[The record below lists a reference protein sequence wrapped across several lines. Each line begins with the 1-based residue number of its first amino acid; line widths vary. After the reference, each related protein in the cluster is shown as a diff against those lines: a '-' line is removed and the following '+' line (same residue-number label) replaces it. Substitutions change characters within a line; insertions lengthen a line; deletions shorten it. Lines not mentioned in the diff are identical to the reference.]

1 MIFSDVQMKCQEKKP
16 VCISLIKLSPLTAL
30 LKCPHYEKGHYCNES
45 ERKAEVSSLKDG
57 LEGKTTLRQASRVME
72 VSYRHAKRL
81 KKRLASEGAGG
92 LVHGNRGRPS
102 ARRLSSELSNRIIE
116 LSQETYTTFNDTHF
130 TEKLNE
136 VEGIT
141 VSRDTVRRL
150 RRNNGI
156 KPKRKRRAKKHY
168 QRRPRKEQEGMM
180 VLWDGSPH
188 RWFGKDTSPC
198 CLMAAID
205 DATGKLLEAFFLPY
219 ECSFGYLKLLEHI
232 IKRSGI
238 PLSIYQDRHG
248 SLHRNDDHWSL
259 EEQLKGEQDPTQ
271 VGGVL
276 QALGITPI
284 FALTPQAKGRIE
296 RLFGVLQD
304 RLIAEMKLKDIKDME
319 TGNQFL
325 AEQFIDEHNRR
336 FVRAPAVSQPAWRRV
351 ARDVD
356 IKRTISFRYQAVVG
370 NDNAVRLGGMVIDI
384 PEGPRM
390 RGYAKA
396 KVEVRQLLDGSWRVY
411 YKDTL
416 IAKTDPTALMEPI
429 RAKPRRKP
437 KIRAASQAQWV
448 YRASE
453 ASLNATAVP

>member
-1 MIFSDVQMKCQEKKP
+1 MRKDIIAMSQKERQRYHLLRMVVE
-16 VCISLIKLSPLTAL
+16 SKL
-30 LKCPHYEKGHYCNES
+30 
-45 ERKAEVSSLKDG
+45 
-57 LEGKTTLRQASRVME
+57 TLQQASGLMR

-81 KKRLASEGAGG
+81 KRKLATEGAGG

-102 ARRLSSELSNRIIE
+102 ARALHPELSQRIIE
-116 LSQETYTTFNDTHF
+116 LSETTYTTFNDTHF

-150 RRNNGI
+150 RRANGI

-180 VLWDGSPH
+180 ILWDGSPH
-188 RWFGKDTSPC
+188 RWFGKERAPC

-205 DATGKLLEAFFLPY
+205 DAKGKLLDAFFIPS

-232 IKRSGI
+232 IKGYGI

-248 SLHRNDDHWSL
+248 SLHRNDNNWTL
-259 EEQLKGEQDPTQ
+259 EEQLKGKQDPTQ
-271 VGGVL
+271 VGECL

-304 RLIAEMKLKDIKDME
+304 RLIAELVLRNITEMDA
-319 TGNQFL
+319 GNTFL
-325 AEQFIDEHNRR
+325 TEHFIDEHNRR
-336 FVRAPAVSQPAWRRV
+336 FAIKAEGSQKAWRRV
-351 ARDVD
+351 PRDVD
-356 IKRTISFRYQAVVG
+356 IERTISFRYHAVVG

-384 PEGPRM
+384 PEGPRH
-390 RGYAKA
+390 RGYAQA
-396 KVEVRQLLDGSWRVY
+396 HVEVRQLLDGSWRVY
-411 YKDTL
+411 HKDTL
-416 IAKTDPTALMEPI
+416 IAHTDPTPLVEPI
-429 RAKPRRKP
+429 RAKPRKKP
-437 KIRAASQAQWV
+437 HVRAASNETWV
-448 YRASE
+448 YMAS
-453 ASLNATAVP
+453 AVERGHFHCTVKGTY